1 MMDLESIRSM
11 FAADRF
17 ATDCLG
23 AVVEE
28 ARPGYARCSFTIAP
42 QHMNAVGGLMGGTLF
57 TLADFAFAIAS
68 NVEQPPTVSV
78 SSSISFMSAAKGKTV
93 IAEAECQKSGR
104 TTCTYLI
111 RITDELDTPVA
122 LVTIVGFIKR

>member
-1 MMDLESIRSM
+1 MDLENIRSM
-11 FAADRF
+11 FRADRF

-23 AVVEE
+23 AIVED
-28 ARPGYARCSFTIAP
+28 ARPGYARCSFEIAP

-68 NVEQPPTVSV
+68 NVDQPPTVSI
-78 SSSISFMSAAKGKTV
+78 SSSISFMGAAKGKKI
-93 IAEAECQKSGR
+93 IAEANCQKSGR

-111 RITDELDTPVA
+111 HITDELGTAVA